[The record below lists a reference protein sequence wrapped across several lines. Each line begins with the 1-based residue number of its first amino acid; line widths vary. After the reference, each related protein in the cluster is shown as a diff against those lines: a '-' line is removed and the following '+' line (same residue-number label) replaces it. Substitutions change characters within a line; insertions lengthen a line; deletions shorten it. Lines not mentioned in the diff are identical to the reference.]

1 MKIIEFFES
10 DKTTQELL
18 LHALRRCYWE
28 AAKYLLGLLEDGTFA
43 ETLGG
48 KGRLFFLLDG
58 ETVVSFLT
66 LTDQDCVAAPDM
78 TPWIGFVFTFPEYRG
93 KGNIGILLDHARK
106 CTALD
111 GVPFVFLA
119 TNHTGPYEKYGF
131 AFLGNRKDIH
141 GEESRLYVAP
151 AADIVPL
158 ADATQKQAREVIRQS
173 GIREAWKSIGAK
185 VNQVGSMATGL
196 LMKHRDIDFH
206 IYTDK
211 LDATES
217 FKAISRICVNPNV
230 IRLEY
235 RNLAATDEACLEWH
249 VWYNLDGEEWQIDM
263 IQILRGSHFD
273 GYFEHVAER
282 IKAAL
287 TPERRR
293 TILELKY
300 LTPSEEHI
308 AGIEYYQAVIAD
320 GVRTYVQ
327 FTAWRKEHPMTGI
340 NQWCP

>member
-18 LHALRRCYWE
+18 LHALRRCDWE
-28 AAKYLLGLLEDGTFA
+28 AAKYLLRLLEDGTFA

-66 LTDQDCVAAPDM
+66 LTAQDCVAAPDM

-93 KGNIGILLDHARK
+93 NGNIGILLDHARK
-106 CTALD
+106 CAALD

-131 AFLGNRKDIH
+131 AFLGNRKGIH

-173 GIREAWKSIGAK
+173 GIREAWESIGAK

-217 FKAISRICVNPNV
+217 FKAISRICVNSNI

-263 IQILRGSHFD
+263 IQILRGSQFD

>member
-18 LHALRRCYWE
+18 LHALRRCDWE
-28 AAKYLLGLLEDGTFA
+28 AADFLLRLLEDGTFA

-119 TNHTGPYEKYGF
+119 TNHAGPYEKYGF

-173 GIREAWKSIGAK
+173 GIREAWESIGAK

-263 IQILRGSHFD
+263 IQILRGSQFD

>member
-28 AAKYLLGLLEDGTFA
+28 AAKYLLSLLEDGTFA